1 MCGIQITKEKIP
13 NGITH
18 RGFEHFNGNVGMW
31 NYHFSSLPLSSYKTG
46 LVQPIKTSIGY
57 LFFNGEIFNYKEFGN
72 YKSDLEYLYKTLNK
86 GWKELQKE
94 IYKWD
99 GFWAICLI
107 DSKGVSFFTDPLG
120 KKQLYYSKKGI
131 CSDIFPIITNEGFQ
145 TYQMNTD
152 STNFKG
158 VQRAIPGCFYYY
170 ENHTQRPYS
179 DSKYFNFNFRDSKV
193 NLDFYSLMDNSIL
206 ARSTKGIG
214 EISLLFSGGL
224 DSSILAYHLIKLKIP
239 FKAISIE
246 NEESEQA
253 IKIANELGFEI
264 QWATLDST
272 KIAEAVKSYCL
283 DLDYGSLLP
292 NYLLFQE
299 SNKLGCYVSLSGDGA
314 DELFGGYNRNLLKD
328 TQNYDVF
335 TELPYY
341 HLIRLDKTSM
351 AHTVENRNPF
361 LSKDIISYAL
371 KLKWEERKNKQHL
384 RNLYS
389 GKIKNLTNIKQPLR
403 YIKNKQENIN
413 TIKKQF
419 NYEFKK

>member
-1 MCGIQITKEKIP
+1 
-13 NGITH
+13 
-18 RGFEHFNGNVGMW
+18 
-31 NYHFSSLPLSSYKTG
+31 
-46 LVQPIKTSIGY
+46 
-57 LFFNGEIFNYKEFGN
+57 
-72 YKSDLEYLYKTLNK
+72 
-86 GWKELQKE
+86 
-94 IYKWD
+94 
-99 GFWAICLI
+99 
-107 DSKGVSFFTDPLG
+107 
-120 KKQLYYSKKGI
+120 
-131 CSDIFPIITNEGFQ
+131 
-145 TYQMNTD
+145 
-152 STNFKG
+152 
-158 VQRAIPGCFYYY
+158 
-170 ENHTQRPYS
+170 
-179 DSKYFNFNFRDSKV
+179 
-193 NLDFYSLMDNSIL
+193 MDNSIL
-206 ARSTKGIG
+206 SRSTKGIG

-253 IKIANELGFEI
+253 IKIANELGFKI

-272 KIAEAVKSYCL
+272 KIAKAVKSYCL

-371 KLKWEERKNKQHL
+371 KLKCEERKNKQHL

-389 GKIKNLTNIKQPLR
+389 EKIKNLTNLKQPLR

-419 NYEFKK
+419 DYEFKK